1 MKKSILIALL
11 CAIVDTV
18 NAQSTFPTDGSN
30 VGIGTT
36 SPARKLDILSGSGVT
51 PLGVVGPNGYM
62 LIDNTGAGYNYL
74 QANVLHQ
81 FQGTSNN
88 PIMTLLAGGNVG
100 IGTTSPLGVLDLRG
114 QAVFANTDFTTSTG
128 TGMLLTR
135 GASSGNTY
143 TALNSYTSG
152 VASAGNLILQNIGGN
167 VGIGTTS
174 PSSILQLGDF
184 NNGAANQLVIPGTYN
199 FEQMRLGQLGNGNMA
214 MEFVNHTSTTP
225 SYGIKFLVDVDHGTP
240 GLQLQYA
247 APATS
252 YSSLSYY
259 TGLYMNLSGNIGIGT
274 TDPGSYKLAV
284 NGTIHSKAVI
294 IDLIGWP
301 DYVFKKDYQLMPLA
315 QVKSYIDQNQHLP
328 GLPTD
333 KEVEA
338 KGLDVG
344 EMNKLLTKKVE
355 ELTLYLID
363 LKTQRDDEKS
373 QLDTQNK
380 KIEILQQQLGA
391 LITKQT
397 NK

>member
-1 MKKSILIALL
+1 MKRLFLCLLTVFIEINASYAQVDVPYISGAGPIGSGSWLRFSSGGSATSIQENWGLNLI
-11 CAIVDTV
+11 
-18 NAQSTFPTDGSN
+18 GSN
-30 VGIGTT
+30 IQPVKIYNASLLVGYSTGG
-36 SPARKLDILSGSGVT
+36 ADFGV
-51 PLGVVGPNGYM
+51 GNA
-62 LIDNTGAGYNYL
+62 LIN
-74 QANVLHQ
+74 
-81 FQGTSNN
+81 
-88 PIMTLLAGGNVG
+88 GNVG
-100 IGTTSPLGVLDLRG
+100 IGTTSPLGVIDVRG

-152 VASAGNLILQNIGGN
+152 VASAGNLALQNIGGN

-214 MEFVNHTSTTP
+214 MEFVNHTSVAP

-252 YSSLSYY
+252 YSGLSYT

-274 TDPGSYKLAV
+274 TSPDTKLAV

-294 IDLIGWP
+294 VDLIGWP
-301 DYVFKKDYQLMPLA
+301 DYVFKRDYKLMPLA
-315 QVKSYIDQNQHLP
+315 QVKTYIDQNQHLP
-328 GLPTD
+328 GLPSD
-333 KEVEA
+333 KDVES
-338 KGLDVG
+338 KGLDIG
-344 EMNKLLTKKVE
+344 EMNKLLTRKVE
-355 ELTLYLID
+355 ELTLYL
-363 LKTQRDDEKS
+363 LEQQKVNRS
-373 QLDTQNK
+373 
-380 KIEILQQQLGA
+380 LQQQIDELKK
-391 LITKQT
+391 TK
-397 NK
+397 